1 LIGKYEQEIEVKG
14 HLIDSLILTNI
25 FDKVMDLKG
34 DFQVLE
40 FSVGKRKRDPSY
52 ARLLVRGKNQQHMH
66 ELLEAVYRE
75 GAQPISVQQAILE
88 PAIKDMVMPDSFY
101 STTNNATQ
109 VFYDGSWINVENMM
123 MDKCIVLDK
132 EKMRAECK
140 MIRDVKKGENIVVG
154 ERGVKIIPHER
165 PREGIDIFQFM
176 SSSSSSERPT
186 QQIARKVANDI
197 YKIKES
203 GGKIVVVSGP
213 VVVHSG
219 SSDALAKLI
228 KMGYIHGLLA
238 GNALAVHDVENSLM
252 GTSLGMQVNDGT
264 LAVRGHRNHMQAIN
278 EVFKFGSLKSMV
290 QKKVLKKGIMY
301 QCIINNIPFVLAGSI
316 RDDGPIPDVVTDVVE
331 AQRKYK
337 QVLKDTKMVLMLST
351 MLHSIAVGNMLPATV
366 KVVAIDISQPVVTKL
381 LDRGTTQAI
390 GIVTDVGA
398 FLPMIVQHLERM
410 KASSTKFSSISSV
423 AKMKNKKEKS

>member
-1 LIGKYEQEIEVKG
+1 MIGKYEQEIEVKG
-14 HLIDSLILTNI
+14 HLIDSMILTKI

-40 FSVGKRKRDPSY
+40 FSVGKKKRDPSY
-52 ARLLVRGKNQQHMH
+52 ARLLVRGRDQQHLD
-66 ELLEAVYRE
+66 ELLESVYRE
-75 GAQPISVQQAILE
+75 GAQPISVQQVMLE
-88 PAIKDMVMPDSFY
+88 PAVKDMVMPDSFY

-109 VFYDGSWINVENMM
+109 VFYNSSWIDVDNMM
-123 MDKCIVLDK
+123 MDKCIVLDRQ
-132 EKMRAECK
+132 KMRAECK
-140 MIRDVKKGENIVVG
+140 MIRDVKKGDSIVVG
-154 ERGVKIIPHER
+154 ERGVRIIPHER
-165 PREGIDIFQFM
+165 PREGVDIFQFM

-186 QQIARKVANDI
+186 QQIARKVASDI

-203 GGKIVVVSGP
+203 EGKIVVVAGP
-213 VVVHSG
+213 VIVHSG
-219 SSDALAKLI
+219 ASEALAKLI
-228 KMGYIHGLLA
+228 RMGYIHGLLA

-264 LAVRGHRNHMQAIN
+264 LAVRGHRNHMRAIN
-278 EVFKFGSLKSMV
+278 EVFKFGSLRTMV

-301 QCIINNIPFVLAGSI
+301 ECIINEIPFVLAGSI

-337 QVLKDTKMVLMLST
+337 QLLKDTKMVLMLST

-366 KVVAIDISQPVVTKL
+366 KVVAVDISQPVVTKL

-398 FLPMIVQHLERM
+398 FLPMVVQQLEQQAM
-410 KASSTKFSSISSV
+410 T
-423 AKMKNKKEKS
+423 

>member
-14 HLIDSLILTNI
+14 HLIDSMILTKI

-34 DFQVLE
+34 DFHVLE
-40 FSVGKRKRDPSY
+40 FSVGKKKGDPSY
-52 ARLLVRGKNQQHMH
+52 ARLLVRGTNQQHLD
-66 ELLEAVYRE
+66 ELLESVYRE
-75 GAQPISVQQAILE
+75 GAQPISVQQVMLE

-109 VFYDGSWINVENMM
+109 VFYNSSWIDVDNMM
-123 MDKCIVLDK
+123 MDKCIVLDRQ
-132 EKMRAECK
+132 KMRAECK
-140 MIRDVKKGENIVVG
+140 MIRDVKKGDSIVVG
-154 ERGVKIIPHER
+154 ERGVRIIPHER
-165 PREGIDIFQFM
+165 PREGVDIFQFM

-203 GGKIVVVSGP
+203 EGKIAVVAGP

-219 SSDALAKLI
+219 ASEALAKLI
-228 KMGYIHGLLA
+228 RMGYIHGLLA
-238 GNALAVHDVENSLM
+238 GNALAVHDIENSLM

-264 LAVRGHRNHMQAIN
+264 LAVRGHRNHMRAIN
-278 EVFKFGSLKSMV
+278 EVFKFGSLRTMV
-290 QKKVLKKGIMY
+290 EKKVLEKGIMY
-301 QCIINNIPFVLAGSI
+301 ECIINDIPFVLAGSI

-366 KVVAIDISQPVVTKL
+366 KVVAVDISQPVVTKL

-398 FLPMIVQHLERM
+398 FLPMVVQQLEQQTR
-410 KASSTKFSSISSV
+410 T
-423 AKMKNKKEKS
+423 

>member
-1 LIGKYEQEIEVKG
+1 MIGKYEQEIEVKG
-14 HLIDSLILTNI
+14 HLIDSMILTKI

-34 DFQVLE
+34 DFHVLE
-40 FSVGKRKRDPSY
+40 FSVGKKKGDPSY
-52 ARLLVRGKNQQHMH
+52 ARLLVRGTNQQHLD
-66 ELLEAVYRE
+66 ELLESVYRE
-75 GAQPISVQQAILE
+75 GAQPISVQQVMLE
-88 PAIKDMVMPDSFY
+88 PAVQDMVMPDSFY

-109 VFYDGSWINVENMM
+109 VFYNSSWIDVDNMM
-123 MDKCIVLDK
+123 MDKCIVLDRQ
-132 EKMRAECK
+132 KMSAECK
-140 MIRDVKKGENIVVG
+140 MIRDVKKGDSIVVG
-154 ERGVKIIPHER
+154 ERGVRIIPHER
-165 PREGIDIFQFM
+165 PREGVDIFQFM

-186 QQIARKVANDI
+186 QQIARKVASDI

-203 GGKIVVVSGP
+203 EGKIAVVAGP

-219 SSDALAKLI
+219 ASDALAKLI
-228 KMGYIHGLLA
+228 RMGYIHGLLA
-238 GNALAVHDVENSLM
+238 GNALAVHDIENSLM

-264 LAVRGHRNHMQAIN
+264 LAVRGHRNHMRAIN
-278 EVFKFGSLKSMV
+278 EVFKFGSLRTMV

-301 QCIINNIPFVLAGSI
+301 ECIINEIPFVLAGSI

-366 KVVAIDISQPVVTKL
+366 KVVAVDISQPVVTKL

-398 FLPMIVQHLERM
+398 FLPMVVQQLEQQTR
-410 KASSTKFSSISSV
+410 T
-423 AKMKNKKEKS
+423 

>member
-14 HLIDSLILTNI
+14 HLIDSMILTKI

-34 DFQVLE
+34 DFHVLE
-40 FSVGKRKRDPSY
+40 FSVGKKKGDPSY
-52 ARLLVRGKNQQHMH
+52 ARLLVRGTNQQHLD
-66 ELLEAVYRE
+66 ELLESVYRE
-75 GAQPISVQQAILE
+75 GAQPISVQQVMLE
-88 PAIKDMVMPDSFY
+88 PAVKDMVMPDSFY

-109 VFYDGSWINVENMM
+109 VFYNSSWIDVDNMM
-123 MDKCIVLDK
+123 MDKCIVLDRQ
-132 EKMRAECK
+132 KMRAECK
-140 MIRDVKKGENIVVG
+140 MIRDVKKGDSIVVG
-154 ERGVKIIPHER
+154 ERGVRIIPHER
-165 PREGIDIFQFM
+165 PREGVDIFQFM

-197 YKIKES
+197 YRIKES
-203 GGKIVVVSGP
+203 EGKIAVVAGP

-219 SSDALAKLI
+219 ASEALATLI
-228 KMGYIHGLLA
+228 RMGYIHGLLA
-238 GNALAVHDVENSLM
+238 GNALAVHDIENSLM

-264 LAVRGHRNHMQAIN
+264 LAVRGHRNHMRAIN
-278 EVFKFGSLKSMV
+278 EVFKFGSLRTMV
-290 QKKVLKKGIMY
+290 EKKVLKKGIMY
-301 QCIINNIPFVLAGSI
+301 ECIVNDIPYVLAGSI

-366 KVVAIDISQPVVTKL
+366 KVVAVDISQPVVTKL

-390 GIVTDVGA
+390 GIVTDIGA
-398 FLPMIVQHLERM
+398 FLPMVVQQLEQQTI
-410 KASSTKFSSISSV
+410 K
-423 AKMKNKKEKS
+423 

>member
-14 HLIDSLILTNI
+14 HLIDSMILTKI

-34 DFQVLE
+34 DFHVLE
-40 FSVGKRKRDPSY
+40 FSVGKKKGDPSY
-52 ARLLVRGKNQQHMH
+52 ARLLVRGTNQQHLD
-66 ELLEAVYRE
+66 ELLESVYRE
-75 GAQPISVQQAILE
+75 GAQPISVQQVMLE
-88 PAIKDMVMPDSFY
+88 LAVKDMVMPDSFY

-109 VFYDGSWINVENMM
+109 VFYNSSWIDVDNMM
-123 MDKCIVLDK
+123 MDKCIVLDRQ
-132 EKMRAECK
+132 KMRAECK
-140 MIRDVKKGENIVVG
+140 MIRDVKKGDSIVVG
-154 ERGVKIIPHER
+154 ERGVRIIPHER
-165 PREGIDIFQFM
+165 PREGVDIFQFM

-203 GGKIVVVSGP
+203 EGKIAVVAGP

-219 SSDALAKLI
+219 ASEALAKLI
-228 KMGYIHGLLA
+228 RMGYIHGLLA
-238 GNALAVHDVENSLM
+238 GNALAVHDIENSLM

-264 LAVRGHRNHMQAIN
+264 LAVRGHRNHMRAIN
-278 EVFKFGSLKSMV
+278 EVFKFGSLRTMV
-290 QKKVLKKGIMY
+290 EKKVLQKGIMY
-301 QCIINNIPFVLAGSI
+301 ECIINDIPFVLAGSI

-366 KVVAIDISQPVVTKL
+366 KVVAVDISQPVVTKL

-398 FLPMIVQHLERM
+398 FLPMVVQQLEQQTM
-410 KASSTKFSSISSV
+410 T
-423 AKMKNKKEKS
+423 